1 MIRASPEHIFAYLA
15 RVEHLPRYGSPLWMI
30 AEPMDKRGSAQTVAL
45 SGYFA
50 GLPIESILRVALRPP
65 VALELSQIRG
75 TLRAFAG
82 RCTLERGEDG
92 TEVVYRL
99 EVDPGIPMVTDEA
112 ARQFL
117 MQYLTRLLDRIKLA
131 AERKV
136 PVRRPQAPSAAV
148 PAASAPPETGDV
160 EHEPEEEPAPPIG
173 VEERPG
179 GAAASAVRADAHP
192 PAPAP
197 AVSPPPQLAGAGQPP
212 QAGRP
217 SGPAERRPGGDGT
230 STGRRRRHRR
240 RRRRH
245 RGGPSAA
252 PGTPGPPAT

>member
-1 MIRASPEHIFAYLA
+1 VIRASPEHIFAYLA

-30 AEPMDKRGSAQTVAL
+30 AEPMEKRGSAQTVAL

-50 GLPIESILRVALRPP
+50 GLPIESILRVALHPP
-65 VALELSQIRG
+65 VTLELTQMRG
-75 TLRAFAG
+75 TLRSFAG

-92 TEVVYRL
+92 TEVFYHL
-99 EVDPGIPMVTDEA
+99 EVDPGIPMVTDDA

-136 PVRRPQAPSAAV
+136 PVRRPQAPSAAA
-148 PAASAPPETGDV
+148 PAASAPPEMG
-160 EHEPEEEPAPPIG
+160 EAEPEPDEEPAPPIG
-173 VEERPG
+173 VEERAG
-179 GAAASAVRADAHP
+179 GAAASAARADAHP
-192 PAPAP
+192 PAHAP
-197 AVSPPPQLAGAGQPP
+197 AVSPPLQAAGTGQPP
-212 QAGRP
+212 LAGRP
-217 SGPAERRPGGDGT
+217 SGPPERRPGGEGT

-240 RRRRH
+240 RRRRP

-252 PGTPGPPAT
+252 SGRPGPPAS

>member
-30 AEPMDKRGSAQTVAL
+30 AEPMEKRGSAQTVAL

-65 VALELSQIRG
+65 VTLELTQMRG
-75 TLRAFAG
+75 TLRSFAG

-92 TEVVYRL
+92 TEVFYRL
-99 EVDPGIPMVTDEA
+99 EVDPGIPMVTDDA

-136 PVRRPQAPSAAV
+136 PARRS
-148 PAASAPPETGDV
+148 PAASAAAPTASALPETGDV
-160 EHEPEEEPAPPIG
+160 EPEPDEEPVPPIG

-179 GAAASAVRADAHP
+179 EAAASAVPADAHST
-192 PAPAP
+192 AHAP
-197 AVSPPPQLAGAGQPP
+197 AVSPSPQAAGSEQPP
-212 QAGRP
+212 QAARQPRP
-217 SGPAERRPGGDGT
+217 PARHPGMEGAPP
-230 STGRRRRHRR
+230 GRRRRHRR
-240 RRRRH
+240 RRRRP
-245 RGGPSAA
+245 RGGPSAG
-252 PGTPGPPAT
+252 PGASGPPAT